1 MNERT
6 RLAYASDMSLFDFFF
21 PEQAQATHLRTI
33 ANATRLEK
41 RRRLNRRAAAASAP
55 PTPPPSALEQRIT
68 ALEADVGFASLV
80 LAAVMARLD
89 ERGVVTKADV
99 RTLVAEL
106 DSLDG
111 VKDGRLDVSILRAT
125 HR

>member
-1 MNERT
+1 
-6 RLAYASDMSLFDFFF
+6 MSLFDFFF
-21 PEQAQATHLRTI
+21 PEQAQAAHLRTI

-41 RRRLNRRAAAASAP
+41 RRRLNRKAAAASAP

-89 ERGVVTKADV
+89 ERGVVTKSDV
-99 RTLVAEL
+99 RALVDEI
-106 DSLDG
+106 DGLDG